1 MNPVYNL
8 FMRNWKSGAAEEA
21 DIDKAVERNLLTQEQ
36 AEEIK
41 TTER

>member
-1 MNPVYNL
+1 MSIYFNL
-8 FMRNWKSGAAEEA
+8 FMRNWKNGAATEA
-21 DIDKAVERNLLTQEQ
+21 DIEKAVERNLLTQEQ